1 MNSTSTSPPEASA
14 WRGFVFPG
22 LAAGVALATAVLG
35 AMLTGDTSG
44 IDRPNAF
51 VETLSGRASH
61 GLDSVSVLVPLGFAF
76 AAGMVSTV
84 NPCGF
89 AMLPAY
95 LGLYLGSSH
104 EAENPVS
111 PVHGLARALVV
122 GAVVTAGFVA
132 LFGVVGTAIGAGA
145 RSIVHVMP
153 WLGLATGVLVAIA
166 GAWLLGGGKL
176 YSGLASRAASHIG
189 DPNQV
194 SVRGYFLFGISYGV
208 ASLSCT
214 LPIFLV
220 VVVTTLAVSG
230 VLAAMGQ
237 FLLYSL
243 GMGLVIMAFTV
254 WMALFQGSLAGKL
267 LRGSLRYFQ
276 PFSALLMI
284 VAGSYIVY
292 YWLTIGDLGKGI
304 QGAL

>member
-1 MNSTSTSPPEASA
+1 MNSTSMSPPGASP
-14 WRGFVFPG
+14 WRGFVLSG

-35 AMLTGDTSG
+35 AMLTGDTSDIG
-44 IDRPNAF
+44 APNAF
-51 VETLSGRASH
+51 VEALSGRASR
-61 GLDSVSVLVPLGFAF
+61 GLGSINVLVPLGFAF

-104 EAENPVS
+104 KAGNTVS
-111 PVHGLARALVV
+111 PIRGLARALIV
-122 GAVVTAGFVA
+122 GAVVTAGFVV
-132 LFGVVGTAIGAGA
+132 LFGIAGTAIGAGA

-153 WLGLATGVLVAIA
+153 WLGLGTGVLVAIA

-176 YSGLASRAASHIG
+176 YTGFASRAASHIG
-189 DPNQV
+189 NPGEV

-220 VVVTTLAVSG
+220 VVVTTVAVSG

-254 WMALFQGSLAGKL
+254 WMALFQESVAGKL
-267 LRGSLRYFQ
+267 LRGGLRYFQ

-284 VAGSYIVY
+284 MAGSYIVY
-292 YWLTIGDLGKGI
+292 YWLTMGDLGKGI